1 MTAWSCQHPSLAGER
16 CVLEPRAIV
25 TGTFRRENVP
35 KTADTQMAFRSLFSE
50 SVYGKAAHFGAL
62 KTLPR
67 IVWRSPLDD
76 EIQ

>member
-35 KTADTQMAFRSLFSE
+35 KTADTQMAFRSLFQR
-50 SVYGKAAHFGAL
+50 VCLWKG
-62 KTLPR
+62 
-67 IVWRSPLDD
+67 SPLRRTQDVAED
-76 EIQ
+76 RMAEPVR